1 MSRRIHVP
9 SYREHKQSGQ
19 AIVTL
24 TDGAGGRRDVL
35 LGKHGTAASLAEYH
49 RVVTEWEAAGRSV
62 PTAPAAADITI
73 AELLARFL
81 EHAKQHY
88 RYADGT
94 PTNELSDCR
103 LSFRPR
109 NYLYRDTL
117 AKDFGP
123 LKLTAVQPDGRGA
136 QPP

>member
-1 MSRRIHVP
+1 DSAAETPENCGIFRRRKGRAAMSRRIHVP

-81 EHAKQHY
+81 EHA
-88 RYADGT
+88 
-94 PTNELSDCR
+94 
-103 LSFRPR
+103 
-109 NYLYRDTL
+109 
-117 AKDFGP
+117 
-123 LKLTAVQPDGRGA
+123 
-136 QPP
+136 